1 MKYVNKLAELAD
13 KFEMKIKR
21 AQTTGAQ
28 AGDVENAL
36 KAAGLWITAD
46 TIAPLLNT
54 AKCPDNIALNISIVV
69 DKTLTVKFSV
79 VATPPHASANTL
91 SQLLTKTYAAKM
103 SQALKKAQL
112 TVADTITAGLA
123 TFA

>member
-13 KFEMKIKR
+13 RFEMKIKR

-28 AGDVENAL
+28 SGDVESAL
-36 KAAGLWITAD
+36 KAAGLWITSD

-54 AKCPDNIALNISIVV
+54 AKCPDNLSLNISIVV
-69 DKTLTVKFSV
+69 DKGLNVKFNV
-79 VATPPHASANTL
+79 VATPPHPSAAAL
-91 SQLLTKTYAAKM
+91 AQLLTKTYAAKM
-103 SQALKKAQL
+103 SQALKAAQL